1 MTDIACPFCQ
11 KRYPASEL
19 IGHCK
24 ECRQKLRNKA
34 AGMAAQQQA
43 PQQVQQQ
50 NTAEAAPP
58 AEDVVSQP
66 FVQER
71 EPVQE

>member
-34 AGMAAQQQA
+34 AGMAVQQQA
-43 PQQVQQQ
+43 PQQVQQ
-50 NTAEAAPP
+50 
-58 AEDVVSQP
+58 
-66 FVQER
+66 
-71 EPVQE
+71 